1 MEVERKRRLAA
12 VALAL
17 TIEDEE
23 DLSEPKRA
31 IPQSGELLH
40 ERDEVKSCIVA
51 PCRHRRTT
59 KGSSS
64 SSSTVGAKRK
74 RLWIWIPIQTTKVSL
89 LPDLAL
95 QLY

>member
-1 MEVERKRRLAA
+1 MEVERKRRLAV

-17 TIEDEE
+17 TSEDEE

-31 IPQSGELLH
+31 CWMKPWMCRKDLGLH
-40 ERDEVKSCIVA
+40 SQI
-51 PCRHRRTT
+51 
-59 KGSSS
+59 SSS
-64 SSSTVGAKRK
+64 HNKRFVFFVFNSW
-74 RLWIWIPIQTTKVSL
+74 RTKVCL